1 LLNLS
6 QIKDDAVSQREK
18 QPLSA
23 AELRQRL
30 TGLQGQRYWRTLEEL
45 AQSDEFQRVVERDF
59 PSVASLLNNGLS
71 RRDFLRI
78 MSASLALAG
87 LGACAER
94 PTEQIVPYVQAPE
107 ERLTGKSLD
116 YATAFTLAGYATGI
130 LVKSYEGRPI
140 KIEGNPEHPASL
152 GGTNPFIQASILTLY
167 DPERSQVVR
176 QSTGI
181 STWDDFVRTA
191 RARLDLLRP
200 SGGAGL
206 RLLTGAVTSPT
217 LSEQIGVFLKQF
229 PQAKWHAYD
238 PISRDNTREGMRL
251 AFGQDGECLYR
262 FDRAEVI
269 LALDCDFLFSEP
281 GSLRYARDFS
291 RRRRVRGEK
300 AEMSRLYVAEPTPS
314 ITGSMADHRLAI
326 TAGRIVELAQAVAW
340 RLGSKQIGGQDAQDL
355 APYRAWIETV
365 AADLQEHRGSSLVI
379 AGEFQP
385 PQVHLLA
392 HSMNQL
398 LGNGGAT
405 VVYTEPLEGQGVNRA
420 ASVQELAREM
430 AQGAV
435 ETLFIAGTNPVY
447 SAPADLRFREALS
460 KVRFRAHFSEYED
473 ETSALC
479 QWHVPQAHFLETWSD
494 ARSFDGVATIM
505 QPLIAPLY
513 GGRSA
518 HELIAALTG
527 SAEESSYDIVRAFWR
542 RRAGKRDFDAW
553 WERALHDGFV
563 PDTGASIRSTAVRT
577 QTAAPSEQASVTAR
591 PDEGLELTFRPDPT
605 IWDGRFAN
613 NAWLQELPKPL
624 SKLTWDNAAL
634 ISPRT
639 AQRLNLSS
647 GNLVELRL
655 GDSSITA
662 PVWIHP
668 GQADQSVTVHLG
680 YGRSRAG
687 KVGSAIGFNAYP
699 LRTSQQPWFAGG
711 LQIKQT
717 GRRHELVT
725 TQGHHTMEGRPL
737 VRSGTLEQYRENPE
751 FVHEMG
757 HEPPPGM
764 SLYPEHRF
772 DVSAWAMVIDTTVC
786 IGCNACVVAC
796 QAENNIPVVGKDQVA
811 RGREMHWLRVD
822 RYYGGPP
829 ENPEVLFQPVPCM
842 HCENAPCEPV
852 CPVAATAHSTEGLND
867 MVYNRCVGTRY
878 CSNNCPYK
886 VRRFNFFQYA
896 DFTTEVRKLGYNP
909 DVTVRSRG
917 VMEKCTYCVQRINH
931 ARIEA
936 KKDDRRIADGDV
948 ITACAQA
955 CPTEAIIFGD
965 MTDPNAAVAK
975 LKKEPL
981 NYAMLA
987 ELNTRP
993 RTTYLA
999 RLKNPNANLGAQ
1011 KK

>member
-1 LLNLS
+1 M
-6 QIKDDAVSQREK
+6 SQRATTN
-18 QPLSA
+18 PLA
-23 AELRQRL
+23 AEWRQRL
-30 TGLQGQRYWRTLEEL
+30 SGLQGQRYWRTLEEL
-45 AQSDEFQRVVERDF
+45 AQSDEFERIVEGEF
-59 PSVASLLNNGLS
+59 PGAASLLSTGLS

-78 MSASLALAG
+78 MGASLALAG

-94 PTEQIVPYVQAPE
+94 PTEQIVPYVESPE
-107 ERLTGKSLD
+107 ERIAGKPLV
-116 YATAFTLAGYATGI
+116 YASAFTLSGVATGI
-130 LVKSYEGRPI
+130 LVKNYEGRPI
-140 KIEGNPEHPASL
+140 KIEGNPQHPASL

-176 QSTGI
+176 HSGGI
-181 STWDDFVRTA
+181 TTWEDFVRTA
-191 RARLDLLRP
+191 RARLDSLRP

-206 RLLTGAVTSPT
+206 RLLTGNVTSPS
-217 LSEQIGVFLKQF
+217 LGEQIRTLLRQF
-229 PQAKWHAYD
+229 PQAKWHAYE
-238 PISRDNTREGMRL
+238 PVSRDNTREGTRL
-251 AFGQDGECLYR
+251 ALGREAESLYG
-262 FDRAEVI
+262 FDRADVI
-269 LALDCDFLFSEP
+269 LSLDSDFLFAEP

-291 RRRRVRGEK
+291 NRRRVRGEK
-300 AEMSRLYVAEPTPS
+300 AEMNRLYVAEPTPS

-326 TAGRIVELAQAVAW
+326 TAGRIRSLAEAVAR
-340 RLGSKQIGGQDAQDL
+340 RLGAKQSDADDAQEL
-355 APYRAWIETV
+355 APYKTWIDTV
-365 AADLQEHRGSSLVI
+365 AADLHQHRGSSLVV
-379 AGEFQP
+379 AGYYQP
-385 PQVHLLA
+385 PPVHALA

-398 LGNGGAT
+398 LGNVGNTVIHAEPIEESAGASS
-405 VVYTEPLEGQGVNRA
+405 L
-420 ASVQELAREM
+420 QELARDM

-435 ETLFIAGTNPVY
+435 HALFIIGANPAY
-447 SAPADLRFREALS
+447 SAPADLRFAEALA
-460 KVRFRAHFSEYED
+460 KVRFRAHLAEYED

-479 QWHVPQAHFLETWSD
+479 HWHVPQAHFLETWGD

-505 QPLIAPLY
+505 QPLIAPLF

-518 HELIAALTG
+518 HELFAALTG
-527 SAEESSYDIVRAFWR
+527 SPETSAYDIVRGFWR
-542 RRAGKRDFDAW
+542 SRSGAADFDRW
-553 WERALHDGFV
+553 WQTSLHDGFI
-563 PDTGASIRSTAVRT
+563 PESGARLK
-577 QTAAPSEQASVTAR
+577 TAAARTPTASAVEPGTAAAK
-591 PDEGLELTFRPDPT
+591 PVEGLELVFRPDPT

-624 SKLTWDNAAL
+624 TKVSWDNAAL

-639 AQRLNLSS
+639 AQRLTLHN
-647 GNLVELRL
+647 GDVVELRL
-655 GDSSITA
+655 GDSSIAA
-662 PVWIHP
+662 PVWINP
-668 GQADQSVTVHLG
+668 GQADESVTVHLG

-687 KVGSAIGFNAYP
+687 KVASAIGFNAYP
-699 LRTSQQPWFAGG
+699 LRTTGQPWFAGG
-711 LQIKQT
+711 LQIKKT

-725 TQGHHTMEGRPL
+725 TQGHHTMAGRPL
-737 VRSGTLEQYRENPE
+737 VRSGTLEQFREHPE

-757 HEPPPGM
+757 HEPPPDL
-764 SLYPEHRF
+764 SLYPKMPIQEGH
-772 DVSAWAMVIDTTVC
+772 AWAMAIDTNVC

-796 QAENNIPVVGKDQVA
+796 QAENNIPVVGKDEVA
-811 RGREMHWLRVD
+811 RGREMLWLRVD
-822 RYYGGPP
+822 RYYQGPA
-829 ENPEVLFQPVPCM
+829 ENPDILFQPVPCM

-852 CPVAATAHSTEGLND
+852 CPVGATVHSTEGLND

-896 DFTTEVRKLGYNP
+896 DFRTEVRKLGYNP

-931 ARIEA
+931 GRIEA
-936 KKDDRRIADGDV
+936 KKENRPIRDGEV

-965 MTDPNAAVAK
+965 MTDADATVSK
-975 LKKEPL
+975 LKKDPL

-999 RLKNPNANLGAQ
+999 RLKNPNSDLGV